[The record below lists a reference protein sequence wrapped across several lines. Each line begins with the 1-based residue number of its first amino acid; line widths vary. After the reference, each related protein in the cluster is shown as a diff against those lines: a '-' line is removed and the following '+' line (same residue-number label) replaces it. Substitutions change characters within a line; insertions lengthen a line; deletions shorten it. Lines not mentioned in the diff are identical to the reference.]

1 MKKLRLLWKVIKR
14 INFDKVLYGFIAWY
28 ALASVIVMIAEPG
41 ITRLGDALW
50 YMFVASTS
58 IGFGDIVAVTFI
70 GRLITVITTLYEI
83 VIVAMFSGTVV
94 SYYLEVVHRREEETL
109 KLFLDKMEHLT
120 ELSQDELREIQEKVR
135 KYKA

>member
-28 ALASVIVMIAEPG
+28 VLASVIVLITEPG

-120 ELSQDELREIQEKVR
+120 ELAPEELQEIENKVKEMR
-135 KYKA
+135 